1 MRISRIFFILL
12 FLLFF
17 LFLVFFILSF
27 FSDSPEEIPPTSRE
41 NTISVSTQLGVS
53 DIYIQEKPEFSFPV
67 GGDLRPSFP
76 SRSFGGGEGNSSTRS
91 FPPSTLT
98 ANGSLPRLVRLFD
111 GPTAGYR
118 LNQNEGGGI
127 TVQLV
132 EQGRGNRHS
141 ISTSPPYSLSLISSG
156 DLTRVLEGHIFS
168 NNSALV
174 LYEDVEDEM
183 IIRSSIIPFDDRI
196 GGQSSQTFEDNIR
209 VITNDDTLFFFTK
222 VFDGEVLG
230 VLVDITNP
238 SDTRIVWESAFTN
251 WQPRWGRNSHITLST
266 PISKHTKGY
275 VYLVDPKGEDPDI
288 QIAHLPDGGSAFV
301 DTTSGLF
308 ITYIPSTTRSL
319 MGTSSISNQAGEN
332 VLQVP
337 TTLPE
342 KCDGFNGVF
351 VCGVPNP
358 VQGRTRSGHDTL
370 FPDSWYQGDI
380 TLDDTI
386 YLFDA
391 ATGEKR
397 LLLSREQ
404 DDIVELYGKISFDI
418 IEPKVSDSGQFF
430 FFVNKVDR
438 SLWMLRL

>member
-17 LFLVFFILSF
+17 SFLVFFIFSF
-27 FSDSPEEIPPTSRE
+27 FSDSPEEIPPTSRK
-41 NTISVSTQLGVS
+41 NTTSVSTQLGVS
-53 DIYIQEKPEFSFPV
+53 DIYIQEKPEFSFPT

-76 SRSFGGGEGNSSTRS
+76 SRGFEEENSSTRS
-91 FPPSTLT
+91 FSSTLT
-98 ANGSLPRLVRLFD
+98 TNGSLPRLIRLFD

-132 EQGRGNRHS
+132 EQGRGNRYS

-174 LYEDVEDEM
+174 LHEDANDET
-183 IIRSSIIPFDDRI
+183 IIRSNIIPFDDRI

-230 VLVDITNP
+230 VIVDVTDP
-238 SDTRIVWESAFTN
+238 SNTRIVWESVFTN

-266 PISKHTKGY
+266 PISKYTKGY

-308 ITYIPSTTRSL
+308 ITYVPSTTRSL
-319 MGTSSISNQAGEN
+319 MGTSSISNQAGEII
-332 VLQVP
+332 LQVP

-351 VCGVPNP
+351 VCGIPNT
-358 VQGRTRSGHDTL
+358 VQGKTRSGHDTL

-397 LLLSREQ
+397 LLLSKDQ
-404 DDIVELYGKISFDI
+404 DDIVELYGKISLDV

-430 FFVNKVDR
+430 FFVNKLDR
-438 SLWMLRL
+438 SLWMLRM